1 MSTARYALQINIRGA
16 LKMSTNTEEVSWK
29 NIWERKG
36 DVASNH
42 IELKN
47 LIAIDG
53 FDTGAGEFS
62 VNSWLSFVKEI
73 QERLNIRET
82 KRVLE
87 VGCGAGAF
95 LFPMS
100 NSNIEIFGIDY
111 SISLV
116 ELCSKI
122 MPSGIFKVAEAK
134 SLPFEDLFFDVILSN
149 SVFQYFESLNYA
161 ENVVNEMARLLNSA
175 GHIALL
181 DINDASK
188 EYEYES
194 IRRAKLGDDE
204 YDRLYGS
211 LTHQF
216 YKKEWFEH
224 IADHLNL
231 KCIIMDQNIIGYEN
245 SKFRYNVFLSRED

>member
-1 MSTARYALQINIRGA
+1 MNKNR
-16 LKMSTNTEEVSWK
+16 TEQNLWK

-36 DVASNH
+36 NEVSG
-42 IELKN
+42 ELEIAD

-73 QERLNIRET
+73 QERLNIKKT
-82 KRVLE
+82 KKILE

-95 LFPMS
+95 LFPMY
-100 NSNIEIFGIDY
+100 NSSIEVFGIDY
-111 SISLV
+111 SSSLV

-122 MPSGIFKVAEAK
+122 MPSGIFKVAEAET
-134 SLPFEDLFFDVILSN
+134 LPFEDLFFDAIISN

-161 ENVVNEMARLLNSA
+161 ENVVNEMARVLKST
-175 GHIALL
+175 GYIALL

-188 EYEYES
+188 KYEYES
-194 IRRAKLGDDE
+194 IRRAKLGNDE
-204 YDRLYGS
+204 YDRLYGN

-216 YKKEWFEH
+216 YEKEWFET
-224 IADHLNL
+224 IANHLNV
-231 KCIIMDQNIIGYEN
+231 KCVIQDQNIIGYEN
-245 SKFRYNVFLSRED
+245 SKYRYNVFLSREG